1 VAAGFVAAIAAAL
14 AAQGLT
20 FLVLGAA
27 TVAAVRELGEVVP

>member
-1 VAAGFVAAIAAAL
+1 VAAGFVAAI